1 MNAAV
6 AADGDDTDPQQLA
19 STYGL
24 RSLATVVFDIDSGQ
38 KLDALYPPTC
48 GLSEAAKTSL
58 AHLSLPH
65 CNNQDEGDTQFIV
78 RFRDD
83 PEDRELL
90 FGFVLFRQQK
100 DESRTR
106 GYFQKALVLVSTKPY
121 VDLYDRVLRVIGP
134 LFFKVG
140 PHVLAAVY
148 NNIKSWPELVH
159 DTPVV
164 LPLAGTYISCIVP
177 KLLDY
182 EHPDSTY
189 ESDAESPLH
198 SHFIIEGDDDATDI
212 PDFNDVDEDD
222 GDEDDDTEET
232 VLVKE
237 GNFVVSHRQ
246 HPPSPSFGDLLLS
259 KRTHQL
265 TPFENIGLYS
275 SFVGLEESLWL
286 LWQLA
291 ITGESFLILSPHAR
305 TCSQAALAFT
315 SLIAPLQFQG
325 DCRPYFTVYEADFD
339 TLSSRQNHGVS
350 NPKDV
355 TVIGTTNPFFMKSLS
370 HWPNALVFPF
380 LEPPRAKV
388 HSAKGA
394 VRAEHT
400 EAEETGTI
408 CLRIQK
414 NVELDDFENSHRPM
428 LLRRCPRCMTPDVTV
443 LHQLVSPPEVRIT
456 QTTSHEEEPYVTIN
470 NAVLRKHFRKLTK
483 DFLLPFEQYFGI
495 WKASGRRSNLY
506 MSAEDYMKPFTLP
519 GLLSSIKPRKLP
531 PQIKQGKWKAL
542 YKAFVQ
548 GPHFEPW
555 FNYRRQRCIHDFANT
570 LRALRDGVDSDL
582 LLCSPFGANLSQEQ
596 YIKLKKEMEV
606 ALAFEKARS
615 EVDKQ
620 QVRTIKKHLKAV
632 KEKLRSFKQTQ

>member
-1 MNAAV
+1 MNTEVHAAA
-6 AADGDDTDPQQLA
+6 AADGSDPQDLA

-24 RSLATVVFDIDSGQ
+24 RALATVVFDIDSGQ
-38 KLDALYPPTC
+38 KLDALHPPTC
-48 GLSEAAKTSL
+48 GLSEAATTSL

-83 PEDRELL
+83 PDESVLL

-134 LFFKVG
+134 LFFKAG
-140 PHVLAAVY
+140 PQVLAAVY
-148 NNIKSWPELVH
+148 NNIKSWPGLVH

-164 LPLAGTYISCIVP
+164 LPLAGTYISCIIP

-182 EHPDSTY
+182 DHLDTTY

-198 SHFIIEGDDDATDI
+198 SHFIVEGDDDATDV

-222 GDEDDDTEET
+222 VDEDDDTEET
-232 VLVKE
+232 VLVKG
-237 GNFVVSHRQ
+237 GNFVVSRRQ
-246 HPPSPSFGDLLLS
+246 HPPLPSFGDLLLS

-265 TPFENIGLYS
+265 TPFE
-275 SFVGLEESLWL
+275 
-286 LWQLA
+286 
-291 ITGESFLILSPHAR
+291 
-305 TCSQAALAFT
+305 
-315 SLIAPLQFQG
+315 
-325 DCRPYFTVYEADFD
+325 
-339 TLSSRQNHGVS
+339 
-350 NPKDV
+350 
-355 TVIGTTNPFFMKSLS
+355 SLS
-370 HWPNALVFPF
+370 HWPNALIFPF
-380 LEPPRAKV
+380 LEPPSAKV
-388 HSAKGA
+388 HPGKGA
-394 VRAEHT
+394 ARAEHA

-414 NVELDDFENSHRPM
+414 IVELDDFENSHRPM
-428 LLRRCPRCMTPDVTV
+428 VSYVTV

-483 DFLLPFEQYFGI
+483 DFLHPFEQYFGI
-495 WKASGRRSNLY
+495 WKPSGRRSNLY

-531 PQIKQGKWKAL
+531 PQIKQAKWKAL
-542 YKAFVQ
+542 YTAFVK

-570 LRALRDGVDSDL
+570 LRALRDGVDADL
-582 LLCSPFGANLSQEQ
+582 LLSSPFGANLSQEQ
-596 YIKLKKEMEV
+596 YVKLKREMEV
-606 ALAFEKARS
+606 ALALEKAQGD
-615 EVDKQ
+615 VDKQ

-632 KEKLRSFKQTQ
+632 KEKLRSFKET

>member
-1 MNAAV
+1 MMEAMQTEADAA
-6 AADGDDTDPQQLA
+6 AA
-19 STYGL
+19 YGL
-24 RSLATVVFDIDSGQ
+24 RALATVVFDIDAGQ
-38 KLDALYPPTC
+38 KLDALHPPSC
-48 GLSEAAKTSL
+48 LSEAAKTSL

-65 CNNQDEGDTQFIV
+65 CTNQDEGDTQFIV
-78 RFRDD
+78 RFRDNAD
-83 PEDRELL
+83 DRELL

-106 GYFQKALVLVSTKPY
+106 GYFQKALVLVSTKPF
-121 VDLYDRVLRVIGP
+121 VDLYDRVLRVVGP

-140 PHVLAAVY
+140 PQVLAAVY
-148 NNIKSWPELVH
+148 NNIQSWPDLVY
-159 DTPVV
+159 DAPVV
-164 LPLAGTYISCIVP
+164 LPLAGTYISCIIP

-182 EHPDSTY
+182 EHLDSTY
-189 ESDAESPLH
+189 ESDGDSPLH
-198 SHFIIEGDDDATDI
+198 SHFIVEGEDDATDF
-212 PDFNDVDEDD
+212 PDFNDIDDDDDDE
-222 GDEDDDTEET
+222 EEDTEET
-232 VLVKE
+232 VLVKG
-237 GNFVVSHRQ
+237 GNFVVSRRQ

-259 KRTHQL
+259 KQTHQS

-305 TCSQAALAFT
+305 TCSQASLAFT

-339 TLSSRQNHGVS
+339 TLASRQNHGVS
-350 NPKDV
+350 SPKDV

-370 HWPNALVFPF
+370 HWPNALIFPF
-380 LEPPRAKV
+380 LEPQSVKPQQR
-388 HSAKGA
+388 KGA
-394 VRAEHT
+394 SGAEAAG
-400 EAEETGTI
+400 EADETGTI

-428 LLRRCPRCMTPDVTV
+428 ILRRCPRYMVPDSTV
-443 LHQLVSPPEVRIT
+443 LRQLVSPPKIHIT

-470 NAVLRKHFRKLTK
+470 NAILLKHFRKLTK
-483 DFLLPFEQYFGI
+483 DFLHPFEQYFGI
-495 WKASGRRSNLY
+495 WKPGGRRSNLY

-519 GLLSSIKPRKLP
+519 GLLSSIKPRQLP

-542 YKAFVQ
+542 YTAFVKS
-548 GPHFEPW
+548 PHFEPW
-555 FNYRRQRCIHDFANT
+555 FNFRRQRCIREFANT
-570 LRALRDGVDSDL
+570 LRTLRDSVDANL
-582 LLCSPFGANLSQEQ
+582 LLSSPFGDNLSQEQ
-596 YIKLKKEMEV
+596 YVKLKKEMEV
-606 ALAFEKARS
+606 ALALEKAQG

-620 QVRTIKKHLKAV
+620 QIQTIKKHLKAV

>member
-1 MNAAV
+1 MNTEVHAAA
-6 AADGDDTDPQQLA
+6 AADGSDPQDLA

-24 RSLATVVFDIDSGQ
+24 RALATVVFDIDSGQ
-38 KLDALYPPTC
+38 KLDALHPPTC

-78 RFRDD
+78 RFRDGPD
-83 PEDRELL
+83 ESVLL

-121 VDLYDRVLRVIGP
+121 VDLYDRVLRVIAP
-134 LFFKVG
+134 LFFKAG
-140 PHVLAAVY
+140 PQVLAAVY
-148 NNIKSWPELVH
+148 NNIKSWYAAFRELE
-159 DTPVV
+159 
-164 LPLAGTYISCIVP
+164 ASTYISCIIP

-182 EHPDSTY
+182 DHLDTTY

-198 SHFIIEGDDDATDI
+198 SHFIVEGDDDATDV

-222 GDEDDDTEET
+222 VDEDDDTEET
-232 VLVKE
+232 VLVKG
-237 GNFVVSHRQ
+237 GNFVVHNN
-246 HPPSPSFGDLLLS
+246 G
-259 KRTHQL
+259 
-265 TPFENIGLYS
+265 
-275 SFVGLEESLWL
+275 VG
-286 LWQLA
+286 
-291 ITGESFLILSPHAR
+291 
-305 TCSQAALAFT
+305 
-315 SLIAPLQFQG
+315 
-325 DCRPYFTVYEADFD
+325 
-339 TLSSRQNHGVS
+339 

-355 TVIGTTNPFFMKSLS
+355 TVIGTTNPFFVKSLS
-370 HWPNALVFPF
+370 HWPNALIFPF
-380 LEPPRAKV
+380 LEAPSAKV
-388 HSAKGA
+388 HPGKGA
-394 VRAEHT
+394 ARAEHA

-428 LLRRCPRCMTPDVTV
+428 LLRRCPRYMAPDVTV

-483 DFLLPFEQYFGI
+483 DFLHPFEQYFGI
-495 WKASGRRSNLY
+495 WKPSGRRSNLY

-531 PQIKQGKWKAL
+531 PQIKQAKWKAL
-542 YKAFVQ
+542 YTAFVK

-570 LRALRDGVDSDL
+570 LRALRDGVDADL
-582 LLCSPFGANLSQEQ
+582 LLSSPFGANLSQEQ
-596 YIKLKKEMEV
+596 YVKLKKEMEV
-606 ALAFEKARS
+606 ALALEKAQGD
-615 EVDKQ
+615 VDKQ

-632 KEKLRSFKQTQ
+632 KEKLRSFKET

>member
-1 MNAAV
+1 MH
-6 AADGDDTDPQQLA
+6 AADSDEEQLVA
-19 STYGL
+19 SSYGL
-24 RSLATVVFDIDSGQ
+24 RALATVVFDIDSGQ

-83 PEDRELL
+83 PDDCELL

-106 GYFQKALVLVSTKPY
+106 GYFQKALVLVSTQPY

-140 PHVLAAVY
+140 PQVLAAVY
-148 NNIKSWPELVH
+148 NNIKSWPEVVY
-159 DTPVV
+159 DAPVV
-164 LPLAGTYISCIVP
+164 LPLAGTYISCIIP
-177 KLLDY
+177 KLLNY
-182 EHPDSTY
+182 EQLDTTY
-189 ESDAESPLH
+189 ESDADSPLH
-198 SHFIIEGDDDATDI
+198 SHFIVEADDDATDV
-212 PDFNDVDEDD
+212 PDFNDLEEDDDDED
-222 GDEDDDTEET
+222 EDTEET
-232 VLVKE
+232 VLVKG
-237 GNFVVSHRQ
+237 GNFVVSRRQ

-259 KRTHQL
+259 KRTSQS

-275 SFVGLEESLWL
+275 SFVGLEESLWM

-315 SLIAPLQFQG
+315 SLISPLQFQG

-339 TLSSRQNHGVS
+339 TLANRQNNGVS
-350 NPKDV
+350 TPKDV
-355 TVIGTTNPFFMKSLS
+355 TIIGTTNPFFMKSLS
-370 HWPNALVFPF
+370 HWPNALIFPF
-380 LEPPRAKV
+380 LEPPRSKAQHGK
-388 HSAKGA
+388 
-394 VRAEHT
+394 

-428 LLRRCPRCMTPDVTV
+428 FLRRCPRYMTPDNTV
-443 LHQLVSPPEVRIT
+443 LHQLVSPPEVHIT

-483 DFLLPFEQYFGI
+483 DFLHPFEQYFGI
-495 WKASGRRSNLY
+495 WKPSGRRSNLY
-506 MSAEDYMKPFTLP
+506 MSAEDYMKPFSLP

-542 YKAFVQ
+542 YTAFVK

-555 FNYRRQRCIHDFANT
+555 FNFRRQRCIHDFANT
-570 LRALRDGVDSDL
+570 LRTLRGSVDSDL
-582 LLCSPFGANLSQEQ
+582 LLSSPFGDNLSQEQ
-596 YIKLKKEMEV
+596 YLKLKKEVEV
-606 ALAFEKARS
+606 ALALEKS
-615 EVDKQ
+615 GSQVDKQ

-632 KEKLRSFKQTQ
+632 KEKLRSFKQPQ

>member
-1 MNAAV
+1 MNTELH
-6 AADGDDTDPQQLA
+6 DHDLA

-24 RSLATVVFDIDSGQ
+24 RVLATVVFDIDSGQ
-38 KLDALYPPTC
+38 KLDALHPPAC

-78 RFRDD
+78 RFGDD
-83 PEDRELL
+83 PDDQDLL

-121 VDLYDRVLRVIGP
+121 VDLYDRVLRVVGP
-134 LFFKVG
+134 LFFKAG
-140 PHVLAAVY
+140 PQVLVAVY
-148 NNIKSWPELVH
+148 NNIKSWPDLVH

-164 LPLAGTYISCIVP
+164 LPLAGTYISCIIP

-182 EHPDSTY
+182 EHLDSAY
-189 ESDAESPLH
+189 ESDAESPVH
-198 SHFIIEGDDDATDI
+198 SHFIVEGDDDATDV
-212 PDFNDVDEDD
+212 PDFSALDEEDD
-222 GDEDDDTEET
+222 GEEEDTEET

-237 GNFVVSHRQ
+237 GNFVVSRRQ
-246 HPPSPSFGDLLLS
+246 HPPSPSFADLLLS

-275 SFVGLEESLWL
+275 SFLGLEETLWL

-305 TCSQAALAFT
+305 TCSQAVLAFT
-315 SLIAPLQFQG
+315 SLIAPLQFHG

-339 TLSSRQNHGVS
+339 TLSSRQNNGVS
-350 NPKDV
+350 NLKDV
-355 TVIGTTNPFFMKSLS
+355 TIIGTTNPFFMKSLS
-370 HWPNALVFPF
+370 HWPNALIFPF
-380 LEPPRAKV
+380 LEPP
-388 HSAKGA
+388 SAKA
-394 VRAEHT
+394 QLAK
-400 EAEETGTI
+400 AEETGTI

-428 LLRRCPRCMTPDVTV
+428 LLRRCPRYMTPDATV
-443 LHQLVSPPEVRIT
+443 LQQLVSPPEVRIL

-483 DFLLPFEQYFGI
+483 DFLHPFEQYFGI

-506 MSAEDYMKPFTLP
+506 MSAEDYMKPFSLP

-542 YKAFVQ
+542 YTAFVK

-570 LRALRDGVDSDL
+570 LRALRDGVDADRL
-582 LLCSPFGANLSQEQ
+582 LSSPFGANLSQEQ
-596 YIKLKKEMEV
+596 YVKLKKEVEV
-606 ALAFEKARS
+606 ALTLEKARCD
-615 EVDKQ
+615 VDKR

>member
-1 MNAAV
+1 MMAAERHE
-6 AADGDDTDPQQLA
+6 ATEYPDLA

-24 RSLATVVFDIDSGQ
+24 RALATVVFDIDSGQ
-38 KLDALYPPTC
+38 KLDALHPTSC
-48 GLSEAAKTSL
+48 DLSEAAKTSL
-58 AHLSLPH
+58 AHLALPH

-78 RFRDD
+78 RFRDGPD
-83 PEDRELL
+83 DRELL

-106 GYFQKALVLVSTKPY
+106 GYFQKALVLISAKPY
-121 VDLYDRVLRVIGP
+121 VDLYDRVLRVVGP
-134 LFFKVG
+134 LFFTVG
-140 PHVLAAVY
+140 PQVLAAVY

-164 LPLAGTYISCIVP
+164 LPLAGTYISCIIP

-182 EHPDSTY
+182 EHLDTTY
-189 ESDAESPLH
+189 ESDADSPLH
-198 SHFIIEGDDDATDI
+198 SHFIAEEDDDATDV
-212 PDFNDVDEDD
+212 PDFNEADE
-222 GDEDDDTEET
+222 GEEEEEDTEET
-232 VLVKE
+232 VLVKG
-237 GNFVVSHRQ
+237 GNFVVSRRQ

-259 KRTHQL
+259 KRTHQS

-286 LWQLA
+286 LWQFA
-291 ITGESFLILSPHAR
+291 ITGESVLILSPHAR

-339 TLSSRQNHGVS
+339 TLAKRQNNGVS
-350 NPKDV
+350 SPKDV
-355 TVIGTTNPFFMKSLS
+355 TVVGTTNPFFMKSLS
-370 HWPNALVFPF
+370 HWPNALIFPF
-380 LEPPRAKV
+380 LEPPKAQQR
-388 HSAKGA
+388 KGTTG
-394 VRAEHT
+394 AENA
-400 EAEETGTI
+400 AEVDETGTI

-428 LLRRCPRCMTPDVTV
+428 LLRRCPRYMIPDVTV
-443 LHQLVSPPEVRIT
+443 VRQLVSPPEVHIT

-470 NAVLRKHFRKLTK
+470 NAILRKHFRKLTK
-483 DFLLPFEQYFGI
+483 DFLQPFEQYFGI

-531 PQIKQGKWKAL
+531 PQIKQSKWRTL
-542 YKAFVQ
+542 YTAFVKS
-548 GPHFEPW
+548 PHFEPW

-570 LRALRDGVDSDL
+570 LRTLRGNVDANL
-582 LLCSPFGANLSQEQ
+582 LLSSPFGDNLTQEQ
-596 YIKLKKEMEV
+596 YLKLKKEMEV
-606 ALAFEKARS
+606 ALALENGQS
-615 EVDKQ
+615 EVDKR
-620 QVRTIKKHLKAV
+620 QVRTIKKHMKAV

>member
-1 MNAAV
+1 MHAAA
-6 AADGDDTDPQQLA
+6 AADGSDPQDLA

-24 RSLATVVFDIDSGQ
+24 RALATVVFDIDSGQ
-38 KLDALYPPTC
+38 KLDALHPPTC

-78 RFRDD
+78 RFRDGPD
-83 PEDRELL
+83 DRELL

-134 LFFKVG
+134 LFFKAG
-140 PHVLAAVY
+140 PQVLAAVY
-148 NNIKSWPELVH
+148 NNIKS
-159 DTPVV
+159 
-164 LPLAGTYISCIVP
+164 C
-177 KLLDY
+177 
-182 EHPDSTY
+182 
-189 ESDAESPLH
+189 
-198 SHFIIEGDDDATDI
+198 
-212 PDFNDVDEDD
+212 
-222 GDEDDDTEET
+222 
-232 VLVKE
+232 
-237 GNFVVSHRQ
+237 
-246 HPPSPSFGDLLLS
+246 
-259 KRTHQL
+259 
-265 TPFENIGLYS
+265 
-275 SFVGLEESLWL
+275 
-286 LWQLA
+286 
-291 ITGESFLILSPHAR
+291 
-305 TCSQAALAFT
+305 
-315 SLIAPLQFQG
+315 LIAPLQFQG

-339 TLSSRQNHGVS
+339 
-350 NPKDV
+350 
-355 TVIGTTNPFFMKSLS
+355 SLS
-370 HWPNALVFPF
+370 HWPNALIFPF
-380 LEPPRAKV
+380 LEPPSAKV
-388 HSAKGA
+388 HPGKGA
-394 VRAEHT
+394 ARAEHA

-428 LLRRCPRCMTPDVTV
+428 LLRRCPRYVVPDVTV

-483 DFLLPFEQYFGI
+483 DFLHPFEQYFGI
-495 WKASGRRSNLY
+495 WKPSGRRSNLY

-531 PQIKQGKWKAL
+531 PQIKQAKWKAL
-542 YKAFVQ
+542 YTAFVK

-570 LRALRDGVDSDL
+570 LRALRDGVDADL
-582 LLCSPFGANLSQEQ
+582 LLSSPFGANLSQEQ
-596 YIKLKKEMEV
+596 YVKLKKEMEV
-606 ALAFEKARS
+606 ALALEKAQGD
-615 EVDKQ
+615 VDKQ

-632 KEKLRSFKQTQ
+632 KEKLRFFKET

>member
-1 MNAAV
+1 MRAEAEESAGQDV
-6 AADGDDTDPQQLA
+6 A

-24 RSLATVVFDIDSGQ
+24 RALATVVFDIDAGQ
-38 KLDALYPPTC
+38 KLDALFPSAC

-78 RFRDD
+78 RFRDVPD
-83 PEDRELL
+83 DELL

-106 GYFQKALVLVSTKPY
+106 GYFQKALVLVSTRPY

-140 PHVLAAVY
+140 PQVLAAVY
-148 NNIKSWPELVH
+148 NNIKAWPELVH

-164 LPLAGTYISCIVP
+164 LPLAGTYISCIIP
-177 KLLDY
+177 KLLNY
-182 EHPDSTY
+182 EQMDATY

-198 SHFIIEGDDDATDI
+198 SHFIVEGDDDATDV
-212 PDFNDVDEDD
+212 PDFNDVDD
-222 GDEDDDTEET
+222 DEDDEVEDTEET
-232 VLVKE
+232 VLVKG
-237 GNFVVSHRQ
+237 GNFVVSRRQ

-259 KRTHQL
+259 KRARQS

-291 ITGESFLILSPHAR
+291 ITGESCLMLSPHAR
-305 TCSQAALAFT
+305 TCSQATLAFT
-315 SLIAPLQFQG
+315 SLIAPLHFQG
-325 DCRPYFTVYEADFD
+325 DCRPYYTVYEADFD
-339 TLSSRQNHGVS
+339 TLASRQNNGVS
-350 NPKDV
+350 NSKD
-355 TVIGTTNPFFMKSLS
+355 TTIIGTTNPFFMKSLS
-370 HWPNALVFPF
+370 HWPNALIFPF
-380 LEPPRAKV
+380 LEPPRAK
-388 HSAKGA
+388 AKDA
-394 VRAEHT
+394 S

-428 LLRRCPRCMTPDVTV
+428 FLRRCPRYMTPDVTV
-443 LHQLVSPPEVRIT
+443 LHQLVSPPEVHIT

-483 DFLLPFEQYFGI
+483 DFLHPFEQYFGI

-519 GLLSSIKPRKLP
+519 SLLSSIKPRQLP
-531 PQIKQGKWKAL
+531 PQIKQAKWKAL
-542 YKAFVQ
+542 YTAFVK

-555 FNYRRQRCIHDFANT
+555 FNFRRQRCIHDFANT
-570 LRALRDGVDSDL
+570 LRTLRNSVDSDL
-582 LLCSPFGANLSQEQ
+582 LLSSPFGANLSQEQ
-596 YIKLKKEMEV
+596 YVQLKKEVEV
-606 ALAFEKARS
+606 ALALEKSGS

-632 KEKLRSFKQTQ
+632 KEKLRSFQ

>member
-1 MNAAV
+1 MHAV
-6 AADGDDTDPQQLA
+6 AADDGSSEAQDLP

-24 RSLATVVFDIDSGQ
+24 RALATVVFDIDSGQ
-38 KLDALYPPTC
+38 KLDALHPPTC
-48 GLSEAAKTSL
+48 GLSESAKTSL
-58 AHLSLPH
+58 AHLALPH

-78 RFRDD
+78 RFSN
-83 PEDRELL
+83 EQSDRELL

-106 GYFQKALVLVSTKPY
+106 GYFQKALVVVATKPF

-134 LFFKVG
+134 LFFQVG
-140 PHVLAAVY
+140 PQVLAAVY
-148 NNIKSWPELVH
+148 NNIKSWPEL
-159 DTPVV
+159 DYDSPVV
-164 LPLAGTYISCIVP
+164 LPLAGTYISCIIP
-177 KLLDY
+177 KLLNYDNL
-182 EHPDSTY
+182 DATY
-189 ESDAESPLH
+189 VSEEESPLH
-198 SHFIIEGDDDATDI
+198 SHFIIEGDDDAIDV
-212 PDFNDVDEDD
+212 PDFNDFDED
-222 GDEDDDTEET
+222 GDEEEDSEET

-237 GNFVVSHRQ
+237 GKFVVSRRQ
-246 HPPSPSFGDLLLS
+246 QPPSPSFGDLLLS
-259 KRTHQL
+259 KRTYQS

-275 SFVGLEESLWL
+275 SFAGLEESLWL

-291 ITGESFLILSPHAR
+291 ITGESLLVLSPHAR
-305 TCSQAALAFT
+305 TCSQASLAFT

-339 TLSSRQNHGVS
+339 TLASRQNNGAS

-355 TVIGTTNPFFMKSLS
+355 TIIGTTNPFFMKSLS

-380 LEPPRAKV
+380 LEPP
-388 HSAKGA
+388 GA
-394 VRAEHT
+394 NAQHGKPEHA

-428 LLRRCPRCMTPDVTV
+428 LLRRCPRYMVPDVTV
-443 LHQLVSPPEVRIT
+443 LHQLVSPPEIHIT
-456 QTTSHEEEPYVTIN
+456 QTTNHEEEPYITIN

-483 DFLLPFEQYFGI
+483 DFLHPFEQYFGI

-519 GLLSSIKPRKLP
+519 GLLSSIKARKLP
-531 PQIKQGKWKAL
+531 PQIKQSKWKAL
-542 YKAFVQ
+542 YTAFVK

-570 LRALRDGVDSDL
+570 LRTLRKSVDADL
-582 LLCSPFGANLSQEQ
+582 LMSSPFGDNLSQEQ
-596 YIKLKKEMEV
+596 YLKLKKEMDV
-606 ALAFEKARS
+606 ALALEKARG

-620 QVRTIKKHLKAV
+620 QVRTIKKHMKAV